1 MRRRVLVAL
10 VAAAASA
17 AALAPNGTAAT
28 GGPRLSASASRF
40 PDRVYVLTL
49 PTRKRLSA
57 ADVQVTENGQPVHG
71 LSVTPPGAAGLT
83 TIIAIDS
90 SNSMRGKPIE
100 DAVKA
105 ARVLVAQRGEHT
117 KVGVVFF
124 NKKAT
129 VALAP
134 TRDSAQIQ
142 RALSTVPK
150 TAEGTRIYDALQTSA
165 NLLASSGSTAGAV
178 ILLTDG
184 ADVGSSV
191 TQDAAVS
198 ALASARSRVFAVG
211 LRSPA
216 YTPDTLQ
223 TLAGRT
229 GGSYVEADTSGS
241 LASVFSAIGVR
252 LSNEYLLLYRSLEKP
267 SQKVNVAVHVNGYSR
282 TFRDTYTTPALGLDT
297 RPFERSFWDKLVT
310 SWWLMLLVVVGVVWL
325 FAWGLWTM
333 LDARRRTL
341 RARMSHFVAL
351 EPIDEGLSRKRL
363 LERITDFAESFE
375 SRGRFFR
382 RFSEQCE
389 IAGIETAPGVLLLA
403 SAAVGLVLGV
413 LLAVAWHPV
422 FIVMILVAPFTT
434 VLYVRF
440 RLRRQRRTFADQ
452 LPDNLDVL
460 AGALRAGHSLVGGM
474 TVMARDAGQPSKREF
489 ERVIADEQLGVPL
502 DESLKRVGARM
513 ENPDMT
519 QVALIALLQR
529 ETGSSSAEVID
540 HVANNIRARMEVR
553 RLVRTLTAQG
563 RLARW
568 IVSFMPLALLIAISV
583 IVPGYL
589 DPLFHTA
596 LGIVFLVVGTI
607 LVMLGSFVI
616 KRIVEI
622 KV

>member
-1 MRRRVLVAL
+1 MRRARLVAL
-10 VAAAASA
+10 VAALA
-17 AALAPNGTAAT
+17 AAGAVTAHTTAAT
-28 GGPRLSASASRF
+28 GAPHLSASASRF

-49 PTRKRLSA
+49 PTQKRLSA
-57 ADVQVTENGQPVHG
+57 GDVDVTENGQPVHG
-71 LSVTPPGAAGLT
+71 LTVTPPGAAGLT
-83 TIIAIDS
+83 TIIAIDA

-105 ARVLVAQRGEHT
+105 ARALVAQRGEHT
-117 KVGVVFF
+117 KVGIVFF
-124 NKKAT
+124 SKKAT

-134 TRDSAQIQ
+134 TRDQAAIT
-142 RALSTVPK
+142 RVLATVPK
-150 TAEGTRIYDALQTSA
+150 TAEGTRIYDALQTAA

-191 TQDAAVS
+191 TEDVAVS

-223 TLAGRT
+223 ALAGRT
-229 GGSYVEADTSGS
+229 GGAYVEADTSGS
-241 LASVFSAIGVR
+241 LSSIFSAIGVR
-252 LSNEYLLLYRSLEKP
+252 LSNEYLLLYRSLQKP
-267 SQKVNVAVHVNGYSR
+267 SQKVNVVVHVNGYAQ
-282 TFRDTYTTPALGLDT
+282 TFRDSYTTPALGLDN

-310 SWWLMLLVVVGVVWL
+310 SWWLMLLVVLGVVWL
-325 FAWGLWTM
+325 FSWGLWTM

-363 LERITDFAESFE
+363 LARITDFAQSLE

-382 RFSEQCE
+382 RFSDQCE
-389 IAGIETAPGVLLLA
+389 IAGIETPPGVLLLG
-403 SAAVGLVLGV
+403 STLGGLVLGV
-413 LLAVAWHPV
+413 LLAVAWHPA
-422 FIVMILVAPFTT
+422 FIVLIFVAPFAT

-440 RLRRQRRTFADQ
+440 RLRRQRRVFADQ

-474 TVMARDAGQPSKREF
+474 TVMARDAGQPSRREF

-540 HVANNIRARMEVR
+540 HVANNVRARMEVR

-568 IVSFMPLALLIAISV
+568 IVSLMPLGLLIAISG

-589 DPLFHTA
+589 DPLFHTT
-596 LGIVFLVVGTI
+596 LGVVFLVAGAIMV
-607 LVMLGSFVI
+607 VMGSLVI